1 MPICQYVF
9 YFCRFHILSDFDEG
23 KRSCR
28 RKLERHNNRRRRK
41 PNDSKED
48 VEKESQVII
57 LADDLSGDD
66 DTGKGTTIILQYSTV
81 TFLHTTLYFF
91 HLRKLYYST
100 SLVKAHNVNLAILKN
115 KIFLGLN
122 I

>member
-1 MPICQYVF
+1 MPNCQYVF

-66 DTGKGTTIILQYSTV
+66 DAGKGITIRLQYDTV
-81 TFLHTTLYFF
+81 TFLHTTLYFL
-91 HLRKLYYST
+91 HLRK
-100 SLVKAHNVNLAILKN
+100 
-115 KIFLGLN
+115 
-122 I
+122 